1 MDMAAARHTRI
12 LGTGGYLPQTVRTN
26 ADLERMVD
34 TSDQWIVERTGIRER
49 RIAADGETAVFMG
62 AQAAQAA
69 LTAAALTADKVD
81 AVICATTSADY
92 AFPSV
97 ACFIARE
104 LGIRGAAA
112 FDVAAACAGFNY
124 AYAVAHAL
132 IVSGGATCALVV
144 GVDLLSHACRSDDR
158 TTLILFGDGAGA
170 VVLGAAAEPGTMV
183 TLMSSAP
190 QCGDT
195 LTLRNPGRHRQDDA
209 YLYMKGNEVFRHAVV
224 ILADLVTQ
232 TLSRAG
238 LSAEELDFLVPHQAN
253 LRIIRATAR
262 RLQLDMSRVI
272 ITLDRQ
278 GNTSAAS
285 VPLALDEGIRS
296 GRIRRG
302 HTVLLESFGGGLT
315 WGSALIRY

>member
-1 MDMAAARHTRI
+1 MAAAQLHTQI
-12 LGTGGYLPQTVRTN
+12 LGTGGYLPREVRTN
-26 ADLERMVD
+26 ADLERMVE
-34 TSDQWIVERTGIRER
+34 TTDQWIVERTGIRER
-49 RIAADGETAVFMG
+49 RIAAADETAVFMG
-62 AQAAQAA
+62 TQAAQAA
-69 LTAAALTADKVD
+69 LTAAGMQAADVD
-81 AVICATTSADY
+81 GVICATTSADY

-97 ACFIARE
+97 ACSIARE
-104 LGIRGAAA
+104 LGISRVAA

-124 AYAVAHAL
+124 AYALAHAL
-132 IVSGGATCALVV
+132 IVSGGASRVLVV
-144 GVDLLSHACRSDDR
+144 GVDLLSHACRHDDR

-170 VVLGAAAEPGTMV
+170 VVLGASPEPGTMA
-183 TLMSSAP
+183 TLMSSEP
-190 QCGDT
+190 RCGDA
-195 LTLRNPGRHRQDDA
+195 LTLRIPSRHHHDEA

-224 ILADLVTQ
+224 ILAELVTQ
-232 TLSRAG
+232 TLARAG
-238 LSAEELDFLVPHQAN
+238 LSAGELDFLVPHQAN